1 MKRTNASIIAEI
13 AQKLDGKVDFSMI
26 RYDQNLISEEYK
38 EQGWVNDIQY
48 IGKRYGVYFYTS
60 KMKLEASV
68 MGNKKRGIAYTC
80 RSRRN
85 VEIILNQI
93 I

>member
-1 MKRTNASIIAEI
+1 MERTNASIIAEI

-38 EQGWVNDIQY
+38 EKGWVNDIQY

-68 MGNKKRGIAYTC
+68 MENEKEELPTLVGVDGTLRLFLIK
-80 RSRRN
+80 
-85 VEIILNQI
+85 
-93 I
+93 

>member
-13 AQKLDGKVDFSMI
+13 AKKLDGKVDFSMI
-26 RYDQNLISEEYK
+26 RYDQNLISEEYRDK
-38 EQGWVNDIQY
+38 GWVNDIQY

-68 MGNKKRGIAYTC
+68 MGNEKEELPTLVGVDGTLRLFLIK
-80 RSRRN
+80 
-85 VEIILNQI
+85 
-93 I
+93 

>member
-1 MKRTNASIIAEI
+1 MERTNASIIAEI

-38 EQGWVNDIQY
+38 EKGWVNDIQY

-68 MGNKKRGIAYTC
+68 MGNEKEELPTLVGVDGTLRLFLIK
-80 RSRRN
+80 
-85 VEIILNQI
+85 
-93 I
+93 

>member
-26 RYDQNLISEEYK
+26 RYDQILLSEEYK
-38 EQGWVNDIQY
+38 EGCVNDIQY

-68 MGNKKRGIAYTC
+68 MGNEKEELPTLVGVDGTLRLFLIK
-80 RSRRN
+80 
-85 VEIILNQI
+85 
-93 I
+93 

>member
-13 AQKLDGKVDFSMI
+13 AQMLDGKVDFSMI

-38 EQGWVNDIQY
+38 EKGWVNDIQY

-68 MGNKKRGIAYTC
+68 MGNEKEELPTLVGVDGTLRLFLIK
-80 RSRRN
+80 
-85 VEIILNQI
+85 
-93 I
+93 

>member
-38 EQGWVNDIQY
+38 EKGWVNDIQY
-48 IGKRYGVYFYTS
+48 IGKRYGVYVYTS

-68 MGNKKRGIAYTC
+68 MGNEKEELPTLVGVDGTLRLFLIK
-80 RSRRN
+80 
-85 VEIILNQI
+85 
-93 I
+93 

>member
-26 RYDQNLISEEYK
+26 RYDQSLISEEYK

-68 MGNKKRGIAYTC
+68 MGNEKEELPTLVGVDGTLRLFLIK
-80 RSRRN
+80 
-85 VEIILNQI
+85 
-93 I
+93 

>member
-26 RYDQNLISEEYK
+26 RYDQNLLSEEYR
-38 EQGWVNDIQY
+38 EGYVNDIQY

-68 MGNKKRGIAYTC
+68 MGNEKEELPTLVGVDGTLRLFLIK
-80 RSRRN
+80 
-85 VEIILNQI
+85 
-93 I
+93 

>member
-1 MKRTNASIIAEI
+1 MERTNASIIAEI

-68 MGNKKRGIAYTC
+68 MGNEKEELPTLVGVDGTLRLFLIK
-80 RSRRN
+80 
-85 VEIILNQI
+85 
-93 I
+93 

>member
-38 EQGWVNDIQY
+38 EKGCVNDIQY
-48 IGKRYGVYFYTS
+48 IGKMYGVYFYTS

-68 MGNKKRGIAYTC
+68 MGNKKEELPTLVGVDGTLRLFLIK
-80 RSRRN
+80 
-85 VEIILNQI
+85 
-93 I
+93 

>member
-38 EQGWVNDIQY
+38 EKGWVNDIQY

-68 MGNKKRGIAYTC
+68 MGNEKEELPTLVGVDGTLRLFLIK
-80 RSRRN
+80 
-85 VEIILNQI
+85 
-93 I
+93 

>member
-68 MGNKKRGIAYTC
+68 MENEKEELPTLVGVDGTLRLFLIK
-80 RSRRN
+80 
-85 VEIILNQI
+85 
-93 I
+93 

>member
-26 RYDQNLISEEYK
+26 RYDQQLLSEEYREK
-38 EQGWVNDIQY
+38 GWVNDIQY
-48 IGKRYGVYFYTS
+48 IGKKYGLYFYTS

-68 MGNKKRGIAYTC
+68 MGNEKEELPTLVGVDGELALFLIK
-80 RSRRN
+80 
-85 VEIILNQI
+85 
-93 I
+93 

>member
-38 EQGWVNDIQY
+38 EKGWVNDIQY

-68 MGNKKRGIAYTC
+68 MENEKEELPTLVGVDGTLRLFLIK
-80 RSRRN
+80 
-85 VEIILNQI
+85 
-93 I
+93 

>member
-1 MKRTNASIIAEI
+1 MKRTNASIIAET

-60 KMKLEASV
+60 KMKLESSV
-68 MGNKKRGIAYTC
+68 MGNEKEELPTLVGVDGTLRLFLIK
-80 RSRRN
+80 
-85 VEIILNQI
+85 
-93 I
+93 

>member
-68 MGNKKRGIAYTC
+68 MGNEKEELPTLVGVDGTLRLFLIK
-80 RSRRN
+80 
-85 VEIILNQI
+85 
-93 I
+93 

>member
-26 RYDQNLISEEYK
+26 RYNQNLISEEYRDK
-38 EQGWVNDIQY
+38 GWVNDIQY

-68 MGNKKRGIAYTC
+68 MGNEKEELPTLVGVDGTLRLFLIK
-80 RSRRN
+80 
-85 VEIILNQI
+85 
-93 I
+93 

>member
-1 MKRTNASIIAEI
+1 MERTNASIIAEI

-26 RYDQNLISEEYK
+26 RYDQQLLSEEYK

-68 MGNKKRGIAYTC
+68 MGNEKEELPTLVGVDGTLRLFLIK
-80 RSRRN
+80 
-85 VEIILNQI
+85 
-93 I
+93 

>member
-26 RYDQNLISEEYK
+26 RYDQNLISEEYRDK
-38 EQGWVNDIQY
+38 GWVNDIQY

-68 MGNKKRGIAYTC
+68 MGNEKEELPTLVGVDGTLRLFLIK
-80 RSRRN
+80 
-85 VEIILNQI
+85 
-93 I
+93 

>member
-38 EQGWVNDIQY
+38 EKGWVNDIQY

-60 KMKLEASV
+60 KMKLEESV
-68 MGNKKRGIAYTC
+68 MGNEKEELPTLVGVDGTLRLFLIK
-80 RSRRN
+80 
-85 VEIILNQI
+85 
-93 I
+93 

>member
-26 RYDQNLISEEYK
+26 RYDQNLLSEEYK
-38 EQGWVNDIQY
+38 EGCVNDIQY

-68 MGNKKRGIAYTC
+68 MGNEKEELPTLVGVDGTLRLFLIK
-80 RSRRN
+80 
-85 VEIILNQI
+85 
-93 I
+93 

>member
-1 MKRTNASIIAEI
+1 MKRTNVSIIAEI

-38 EQGWVNDIQY
+38 EKGWVNDIQY

-68 MGNKKRGIAYTC
+68 MGNEKEELPTLVGVDGTLRLFLIK
-80 RSRRN
+80 
-85 VEIILNQI
+85 
-93 I
+93 